1 MLKAINTLVIVTL
14 RPVKQWFDWFCLAGI
29 GTGVPTY
36 SQVLPFDPLMAL
48 NHLFIVNL

>member
-1 MLKAINTLVIVTL
+1 MLKATNSLVIVTL
-14 RPVKQWFDWFCLAGI
+14 RLVKQRFDWFYLAGI
-29 GTGVPTY
+29 GTVIPTY